1 MDRRDITAQAV
12 EFSVGDN
19 LSSDI
24 NQLAAEI
31 QGYQVVGGQA
41 IFEIGRRLQWVKE
54 NDLTHGQFIPWLKKM
69 GMERTFAKRAMKI
82 AREFSDSKGAALN
95 HLGVSILY
103 ELATLPEE
111 EREAEHVT
119 KGGAMK
125 KPEEMSWRELQDLKK
140 QLKQAHQDNEELHNK
155 VQRLQNQPVKEV
167 TKTVEVAPEDYH
179 QLKHDNEAL
188 NQTLSQLQSQLTMQ
202 RHVSEG
208 MHEELERLGNLELEG
223 QKEQQRFREL
233 KAKTEQ
239 LDEKIEWQTS
249 QLARVKELSSFCK
262 QANELL
268 DDLGI
273 IVGRLDTTIIPEGAP
288 VLLSLTEIA
297 DKCSDFG
304 GNLRQQLDQPM
315 HL

>member
-12 EFSVGDN
+12 EFSVGDT

-54 NDLTHGQFIPWLKKM
+54 HDLTHGQFSKWLEKI
-69 GMERTFAKRAMKI
+69 GIEYTFAKRAMKI
-82 AREFSDSKGAALN
+82 ARELGDSKRAPAPF
-95 HLGVSILY
+95 LGMSILY
-103 ELATLPEE
+103 EIATLPAE
-111 EREAEHVT
+111 ERDVEHET
-119 KGGAMK
+119 KTGEMK
-125 KPEEMSWRELQDLKK
+125 KPDEMNRQELRDLKK
-140 QLKQAHQDNEELHNK
+140 QLSQEREANERLHTE

-179 QLKHDNEAL
+179 QLKHDNEAMT
-188 NQTLSQLQSQLTMQ
+188 QTLSQLQSQLTMQ